1 MKLQEMTNDEW
12 WNRFA
17 KSFLNGQNTL
27 FDVRCWTFDVRRSS
41 VSFSIWLD
49 ARGQRRRSYETTMEV
64 RRVRFSWNGNQF
76 KNARSADLA
85 YRKPRLH
92 NWPWRPPPG
101 NRTTSVRLFALFSW
115 KKNRPGPPNYPWKTN
130 GFKAQLL
137 INQRHIPCNSFAAI
151 PLLELN
157 WTNGPIIRV
166 RKKCPSMCVYLLPI
180 DFSII
185 SAL

>member
-1 MKLQEMTNDEW
+1 MQDALKVAYFPYVGFTATQKTDQKTSNIVQVIE
-12 WNRFA
+12 FA
-17 KSFLNGQNTL
+17 IL
-27 FDVRCWTFDVRRSS
+27 
-41 VSFSIWLD
+41 
-49 ARGQRRRSYETTMEV
+49 TTMEV
-64 RRVRFSWNGNQF
+64 RLVRFSWNGNQF